1 MSIGSANPEDNSTF
15 KELVLVCVCSIVGIM
30 LTAVAI
36 WFGLEAY
43 SSIS

>member
-1 MSIGSANPEDNSTF
+1 MSTGSASREDYSTS

-30 LTAVAI
+30 LTAAAI
-36 WFGLEAY
+36 WFGLEMY